1 MKNIFAFG
9 ICILLLS
16 CNNFSSNHTGKQDI
30 ATADPGIIQENGES
44 IARRFMPPQGYHRI
58 PLDSNSFGFYLRHL
72 ALKQAGSDVYFYN
85 GRKKGNSHVAA
96 AVVDMDIGEKDLQQ
110 CADAVIRLRAEYLR
124 NAGRENE
131 IVFNFTNGTPAS
143 WPEWKEGKRCFV
155 NGNQVEWRM
164 TAGYSNSYENFRSYL
179 ETVFM
184 YAGSLSLENELHP
197 AGLADITPG
206 NVFIQGG
213 SPGHAVIV
221 VDVAE
226 NENGEIIFMLAQS
239 YMPAQDIH
247 VLVNLNNANISPW
260 YRLKSG
266 ENLTTPEWVFE
277 PDRLKQF

>member
-1 MKNIFAFG
+1 MKLFFYNISLFLLVSCTG
-9 ICILLLS
+9 QSVQQDHDLSGSRIL
-16 CNNFSSNHTGKQDI
+16 NPEGKTIVTRFNPPLTYQR
-30 ATADPGIIQENGES
+30 IIV
-44 IARRFMPPQGYHRI
+44 
-58 PLDSNSFGFYLRHL
+58 DSNSFGFYLRHL
-72 ALKQAGSDVYFYN
+72 PLKTTGSDVYYYN
-85 GRKKGNSHVAA
+85 GGKKGNSHVAA
-96 AVVDMDIGEKDLQQ
+96 AVVDMDIGKKDLQQ

-124 NAGRENE
+124 DAGRENE

-155 NGNQVEWRM
+155 NGDHVEWRS
-164 TAGYSNSYENFRSYL
+164 TAGYSNSYENFLTYL

-184 YAGSLSLENELHP
+184 YAGSLSLENELYP

-221 VDVAE
+221 VDVAK
-226 NENGEIIFMLAQS
+226 NESGEIIFMLAQS

-247 VLVNLNNANISPW
+247 VLINPENSQISPW
-260 YRLKSG
+260 YQLKSG
-266 ENLTTPEWVFE
+266 EKLYTPEWVFE